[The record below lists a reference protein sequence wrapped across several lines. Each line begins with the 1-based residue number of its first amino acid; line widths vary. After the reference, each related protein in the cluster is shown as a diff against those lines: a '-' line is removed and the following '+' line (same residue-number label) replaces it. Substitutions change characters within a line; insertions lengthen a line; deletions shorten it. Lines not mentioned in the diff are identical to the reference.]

1 MYTIPHQELDRIK
14 EYVVRDLPESLEGDQ
29 RFAALVEKIVSNK
42 FLRRDELKQVLTE
55 WPGGNGRHPPYAT
68 HRDIENLRAEMRQG
82 FRDVD
87 RRLTALEED
96 VGGIKEDVKTLKEE
110 VSALKEEVSALKE
123 DVSAL
128 KEEVSAL
135 KEDVSALKE
144 DVRII
149 KEDIKAL
156 WREMHKVQREISIL
170 RQEVRDTTVW
180 MELTTG
186 RLRTRIG
193 HNLEDVVA
201 AALRLG
207 LQNPNIRAEHVRLR
221 QEIVDTDGVI
231 FRAGRRKEVDI
242 IATDGELLVFEVK
255 SAPKVGEVEYFA
267 DKVELVRLQN
277 PDKQVRGI
285 LVALGVG
292 EEIRR
297 ACRAHGLMLLPDRRS
312 EQS

>member
-1 MYTIPHQELDRIK
+1 MSDY
-14 EYVVRDLPESLEGDQ
+14 
-29 RFAALVEKIVSNK
+29 
-42 FLRRDELKQVLTE
+42 
-55 WPGGNGRHPPYAT
+55 
-68 HRDIENLRAEMRQG
+68 
-82 FRDVD
+82 
-87 RRLTALEED
+87 
-96 VGGIKEDVKTLKEE
+96 
-110 VSALKEEVSALKE
+110 
-123 DVSAL
+123 
-128 KEEVSAL
+128 
-135 KEDVSALKE
+135 KE
-144 DVRII
+144 DVRAI
-149 KEDIKAL
+149 KEGLEAI
-156 WREMHKVQREISIL
+156 RREIRDL
-170 RQEVRDTTVW
+170 RQEVRDATVW
-180 MELTTG
+180 IELTTG
-186 RLRTRIG
+186 CPRTPIR

-201 AALRLG
+201 AAFRLG

-277 PDKQVRGI
+277 PDKQVRGV